1 MHKNATVGRRQHWC
15 RACSRYAGAENT
27 FFEGFIG
34 LKVLLV
40 ERKQLLK

>member
-1 MHKNATVGRRQHWC
+1 MHKNATVRRRQHWC
-15 RACSRYAGAENT
+15 RACSTYAGAETT

-34 LKVLLV
+34 PKALLV